1 MPTTAVERWRWSRHQ
16 KKEKRKQHLQVM
28 VCVDCLFKI
37 NNQVTGP
44 TLTGLDRRAPKGRPA
59 SSRFRGGTTAL
70 VDRTLGV
77 ESSVVVGVCVGTL
90 SWRCHRTARGALR
103 YGPVTLKRIGLFCFP
118 IKHSTHTGPLE
129 ALCVMDPFSTMGQK
143 FCGRSGTAQKWAVC
157 VSSVCFQGT
166 GDKSSTLVE
175 GEGPESED
183 ARVVVSLP
191 PLPCACA

>member
-103 YGPVTLKRIGLFCFP
+103 YGPLLNDGTKFLWTFRY
-118 IKHSTHTGPLE
+118 GPK
-129 ALCVMDPFSTMGQK
+129 VGS
-143 FCGRSGTAQKWAVC
+143 VC
-157 VSSVCFQGT
+157 VECLFSRHRGQEFH
-166 GDKSSTLVE
+166 
-175 GEGPESED
+175 
-183 ARVVVSLP
+183 ARGRRRTRE
-191 PLPCACA
+191 